1 MLPFFMVLG
10 LHLFLLLVVL
20 HVKTMSPSF
29 TDHEQAL
36 LEARAERS
44 FRVLKVSLIT
54 MACICMFFAFR
65 AWQWDI
71 WLRVISLGTGAVACL
86 VSLYLLHQQVSKLV
100 VTHVAMVGVMVAA
113 TFSFYSSGGLMGAG
127 IGWVFILAAVSGL
140 LGGRSAGLVWFA
152 YAAVLVVGM
161 AFYEHRY
168 GAPQDLTPEHLQ
180 FWQNRIQLM
189 GQLILMAVITLSFLR
204 HVAQSDQVADDHIHQ
219 LDQEVEVRQQAQ
231 QDAFSAN
238 QAKSEF
244 LASMSHELR
253 TPLNSIIGFSSHL
266 IRQRNQKSE
275 PSAESMERRAAAL
288 DSIHNNGQILLNLI
302 NELLDLSKLESGAL
316 KMDFSRVC
324 LNELLDSCVRDMQ
337 GMAIEQSLSL
347 RSLAFPETIS
357 IEGDGVRLRQ
367 VVNNLISNGL
377 KYTEEGEVS
386 VYLEL
391 NQQHIVIGVRDS
403 GVGIEPDSLENLFD
417 VYSNLSSRV
426 NKPVQSTGLGLSLCS
441 KLVELHRGTIEVKTK
456 MGKGSDFRVCL
467 PRELLLQNTADR
479 VGRVV
484 TE

>member
-1 MLPFFMVLG
+1 
-10 LHLFLLLVVL
+10 
-20 HVKTMSPSF
+20 MSPSF
-29 TDHEQAL
+29 TDHEQAM
-36 LEARAERS
+36 LEARADRS

-54 MACICMFFAFR
+54 MASICVFFAFR
-65 AWQWDI
+65 AWQWEI
-71 WLRVISLGTGAVACL
+71 WVRVLSLGTGAVACL
-86 VSLYLLHQQVSKLV
+86 ISLWLLHQQVSKLV

-140 LGGRSAGLVWFA
+140 LGGRIAGLVWFA
-152 YAAVLVVGM
+152 YAVVLVVGM
-161 AFYEHRY
+161 AYYEYLH
-168 GAPQDLTPEHLQ
+168 GSPEDLTPEHLQ
-180 FWQNRIQLM
+180 FWQNRFQLL

-204 HVAQSDQVADDHIHQ
+204 HVAESDQVADDHIHQ
-219 LDQEVEVRQQAQ
+219 LDEEVEVRQKAQ
-231 QDAFSAN
+231 QEAFRAN

-266 IRQRNQKSE
+266 IRQRGQKGE
-275 PSAESMERRAAAL
+275 PTAAVLERRAAAL

-316 KMDFSRVC
+316 KMDASRVC
-324 LNELLDSCVRDMQ
+324 LNELLDSCARDMQ
-337 GMAIEQSLSL
+337 GMAIEEGVSL

-386 VYLEL
+386 TYLEL
-391 NQQHIVIGVRDS
+391 DKQQVVIGVRDT
-403 GVGIEPDSLENLFD
+403 GVGIDTESLENLFD

-441 KLVELHRGTIEVKTK
+441 KLVELHGGSIEVKTEI
-456 MGKGSDFRVCL
+456 GKGSDFRVCL
-467 PRELLLQNTADR
+467 PRVLLLQDAADR

-484 TE
+484 SE

>member
-1 MLPFFMVLG
+1 MLPFFMGLG
-10 LHLFLLLVVL
+10 LHLLILLVVS

-36 LEARAERS
+36 LEARDERS

-54 MACICMFFAFR
+54 MAGICVFFAFR
-65 AWQWDI
+65 AWQWEI
-71 WLRVISLGTGAVACL
+71 WLRVFSLGTGAVACL
-86 VSLYLLHQQVSKLV
+86 FSLWLLYQQVSRLV
-100 VTHVAMVGVMVAA
+100 VTHVAMIGVMVAA

-152 YAAVLVVGM
+152 YAALLVVGM

-168 GAPQDLTPEHLQ
+168 GAPEDLTPAHLQ
-180 FWQNRIQLM
+180 FWQNRFQLL
-189 GQLILMAVITLSFLR
+189 GQLVLMAVITLSFLR

-219 LDQEVEVRQQAQ
+219 LDEEVEVRQQAQ
-231 QDAFSAN
+231 QDALNAN

-266 IRQRNQKSE
+266 IRQRNQKGE
-275 PSAESMERRAAAL
+275 PSVESIERRAAAL
-288 DSIHNNGQILLNLI
+288 DSIHSNGQILLNLI

-316 KMDFSRVC
+316 KMVSSRVC

-391 NQQHIVIGVRDS
+391 NEQQIVIGVRDT
-403 GVGIEPDSLENLFD
+403 GVGIEPDSLERLFD

-441 KLVELHRGTIEVKTK
+441 KLVELHRGTIEVNTQ

-467 PRELLLQNTADR
+467 PRELLLQNMADR
-479 VGRVV
+479 VGRVMSD
-484 TE
+484 